1 MLRIAQATQPSY
13 PKSFYT
19 SRTSEKR
26 PEGVRS
32 DVCLCCTPY
41 AAPRSKPA
49 IPMCC
54 YTPQPQYIMYTQ
66 HLVHRT
72 TFWTLLL
79 AGLLTLLLPASAIAQ
94 NLGENPAIQDY
105 GRPGV
110 PRITIYVWG
119 NAQTGVWTVEEG
131 ASMLE
136 VVSATARVGLNERSP
151 DRRQIHTLR
160 VFRDGNRDGEPDFEA
175 RLEDVFSRSV
185 TLPELRER
193 DVLVIESRT
202 RRRLSWRDIS
212 QVTGTIASVVSIFIL
227 LDRLDSSN

>member
-1 MLRIAQATQPSY
+1 M
-13 PKSFYT
+13 
-19 SRTSEKR
+19 
-26 PEGVRS
+26 
-32 DVCLCCTPY
+32 
-41 AAPRSKPA
+41 
-49 IPMCC
+49 
-54 YTPQPQYIMYTQ
+54 
-66 HLVHRT
+66 
-72 TFWTLLL
+72 
-79 AGLLTLLLPASAIAQ
+79 AQ
-94 NLGENPAIQDY
+94 NIGENPAIQDY
-105 GRPGV
+105 GRPGM

-136 VVSATARVGLNERSP
+136 VVSATARVGLDERNP
-151 DRRQIHTLR
+151 ERRQIHTLR
-160 VFRDGNRDGEPDFEA
+160 LFRDGDRSGDPAFEA

-227 LDRLDSSN
+227 LDRLDSN